1 MRDDSRDSTVD
12 NLGGS
17 NYHSGIPGLEGKE
30 ASAAIKTDRLMTVQ
44 EVCELLNVRK
54 TYVYWLTH
62 RKKIPYIK
70 LQGHL
75 RFRKAAIDEWIR
87 IQEIRYANTEEEIQD
102 RN

>member
-1 MRDDSRDSTVD
+1 MAILSLILLT
-12 NLGGS
+12 
-17 NYHSGIPGLEGKE
+17 YGLEGE
-30 ASAAIKTDRLMTVQ
+30 EVSVEIKIDRLMTVQ

-62 RKKIPYIK
+62 RRKIPHIK

-75 RFRKAAIDEWIR
+75 RFRQSAIDEWIR
-87 IQEIRYANTEEEIQD
+87 IQEICNANTEEEIQD